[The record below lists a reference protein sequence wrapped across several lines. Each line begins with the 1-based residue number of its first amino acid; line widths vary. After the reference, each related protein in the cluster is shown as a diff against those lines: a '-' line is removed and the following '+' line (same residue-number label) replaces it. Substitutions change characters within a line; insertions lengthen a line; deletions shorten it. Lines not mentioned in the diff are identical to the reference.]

1 MKRCQLEDHIADSA
15 AAHTIPL
22 LGMVTSLKEKVEKL
36 EQKER
41 ELEQKERELDVSVK
55 DLLSIA
61 PPDR

>member
-22 LGMVTSLKEKVEKL
+22 LGMVTSLKEKVEA
-36 EQKER
+36 
-41 ELEQKERELDVSVK
+41 LEQKERELDVSVK